1 MRYVIN
7 EINTVD
13 TVNDGVVLLVE
24 ASPVEDYSET
34 VSEETLVF
42 AFPFSEQLS
51 AQFSQIS
58 IASQKHLSFWEPNE
72 NEFVEDVIEDLDG
85 DEIEV
90 YKSIDL
96 IPEVS
101 MDDIIPLDS
110 LFFDDD
116 NDDEYDEEDDEYE
129 DDLFVLDDP
138 DISEQPIE
146 LELTDSVED
155 DPDDIFNDFYSNNND
170 SAISN
175 KRYTEEEIKKM
186 SVYERHDE
194 CSKCSKAKNLGGLI
208 DFYTFFFYHGAQAT
222 NEYVIPGMAYLY
234 GRAKDVDTL
243 NKVLQKYSFC
253 LWEMS
258 QDSKEVT
265 KNLLEIG
272 LMFPLLTGDQI
283 SYLEHLYNMPKYC
296 EMMDDILFDKEKLP
310 RKITGITKEDLK
322 KTNDSFPNRLIKE
335 TYNSFILNQRAQN
348 KRDDEYTEY
357 YVYVRRNNN
366 IIKKAY
372 GMVGSGECVLSG
384 TLDMKS
390 FIEHIEP
397 KYGNDC
403 ADFFLSKT
411 LEKKPWY
418 DKKEDLCRSYYEWV
432 DWDLLTEI
440 AKDYFGNDKKQI
452 DNIKMDIAL
461 VYLKRLNKKER

>member
-1 MRYVIN
+1 MRYLIK
-7 EINTVD
+7 EISTID
-13 TVNDGVVLLVE
+13 TINDGIVLLVK
-24 ASPVEDYSET
+24 ATSVDNSSEIEYRDN
-34 VSEETLVF
+34 VSF
-42 AFPFSEQLS
+42 AFPYSEQLFT
-51 AQFSQIS
+51 QLSQTS
-58 IASQKHLSFWEPNE
+58 NNHKYWEPYE
-72 NEFVEDVIEDLDG
+72 EEFVEDSIEDQKGEVID
-85 DEIEV
+85 V

-101 MDDIIPLDS
+101 MDDVVPLDS
-110 LFFDDD
+110 FFFDDD
-116 NDDEYDEEDDEYE
+116 VDEYDEEEDDEYA
-129 DDLFVLDDP
+129 DDLFEIDNP
-138 DISEQPIE
+138 ESSNEPIE
-146 LELTDSVED
+146 IFNSDYDED
-155 DPDDIFNDFYSNNND
+155 DPDDIFNDFYSDDID
-170 SAISN
+170 STVSN
-175 KRYTEEEIKKM
+175 KRYTEDEIKKM
-186 SVYERHDE
+186 SVHERHDE
-194 CSKCSKAKNLGGLI
+194 CSRCSKAQNLGGLI
-208 DFYTFFFYHGAQAT
+208 DFYTFFYYHGCQAT

-296 EMMDDILFDKEKLP
+296 EMMDDILFDKDKLP

-322 KTNDSFPNRLIKE
+322 KTNDNFPTRLVKE

-384 TLDMKS
+384 TIDMKS
-390 FIEHIEP
+390 FIEHIRP
-397 KYGNDC
+397 KYGDDC
-403 ADFFLSKT
+403 ADFFLTKT
-411 LEKKPWY
+411 LERKPWY
-418 DKKEDLCRSYYEWV
+418 EKKEDLCRSYYEWV

-440 AKDYFGNDKKQI
+440 AKDYFGNNKPQI

-461 VYLKRLNKKER
+461 VYLKLLNKNRE

>member
-1 MRYVIN
+1 M
-7 EINTVD
+7 
-13 TVNDGVVLLVE
+13 
-24 ASPVEDYSET
+24 
-34 VSEETLVF
+34 
-42 AFPFSEQLS
+42 
-51 AQFSQIS
+51 
-58 IASQKHLSFWEPNE
+58 
-72 NEFVEDVIEDLDG
+72 
-85 DEIEV
+85 
-90 YKSIDL
+90 
-96 IPEVS
+96 
-101 MDDIIPLDS
+101 
-110 LFFDDD
+110 FFDDD

-129 DDLFVLDDP
+129 DDLFKLDDP

-146 LELTDSVED
+146 LVTSDYDGDAPE
-155 DPDDIFNDFYSNNND
+155 DIFNDFYSDDFD

-310 RKITGITKEDLK
+310 RKITGITKEDIK

-411 LEKKPWY
+411 LERKPWY
-418 DKKEDLCRSYYEWV
+418 NKKEDLCRSYYEWV

-440 AKDYFGNDKKQI
+440 AKDYFGNDNKQI